1 MLCEGQAGRGPLIH
15 ADVFLESA
23 DQLQT
28 GVILKSFRL
37 FRGLTKIL
45 QLETS
50 RLPQIQI

>member
-28 GVILKSFRL
+28 GVIL
-37 FRGLTKIL
+37 RGLTKIL